1 MPEETAKRA
10 ESSSPWGMWIRS
22 GTGGE
27 GTATF
32 HFKPKEL
39 FDWSKTV
46 SMYNFDRYKIAF
58 KEKRVSSYS
67 RNGNSYNKVELK
79 EMLTSTQIKVK

>member
-39 FDWSKTV
+39 FDLKPYLCITLIDTKLHSK
-46 SMYNFDRYKIAF
+46 K
-58 KEKRVSSYS
+58 KECPRVVGMEIHTTKSS
-67 RNGNSYNKVELK
+67 
-79 EMLTSTQIKVK
+79 

>member
-10 ESSSPWGMWIRS
+10 ESSAPWGMWIRS

-39 FDWSKTV
+39 FD
-46 SMYNFDRYKIAF
+46 
-58 KEKRVSSYS
+58 
-67 RNGNSYNKVELK
+67 
-79 EMLTSTQIKVK
+79 